1 MRGPGTLCAYI
12 ALPRPDDRL
21 VRCRLLYPAGF
32 DQQQE
37 DGLMRKGVFAAL
49 LAVLTLGAPAWA
61 QEVRG
66 SIEGYVRDTSGGVLP
81 GVTVTLSGGS
91 GVKID
96 AQTDATGQYR
106 FPSVQPGRYTVTA
119 NLAGFAPGKVPD
131 VDVTLGS
138 VKKVD

>member
-49 LAVLTLGAPAWA
+49 LAMTLFAWPAAA
-61 QEVRG
+61 QEQRG
-66 SIEGYVRDTSGGVLP
+66 SIEGVVKDSSGGVLP
-81 GVTVTLSGGS
+81 GVTVEARSAGS
-91 GVKID
+91 GVLS
-96 AQTDATGQYR
+96 TTTNETG
-106 FPSVQPGRYTVTA
+106 
-119 NLAGFAPGKVPD
+119 N
-131 VDVTLGS
+131 
-138 VKKVD
+138 